1 MIDAAHPK
9 TAARWLPYAA
19 LALGLC
25 VFATGAVFVRM
36 AQAEQIPS
44 LAIAVLRYF
53 FAVMILSPQLLT
65 RHGAEIRRL
74 AARDFLLIALT
85 GTTFA
90 IALFCFF
97 TALEHTTILIANLF
111 SNTHPLWVGL
121 IEALVLKAL
130 LDRRVWLG
138 LLLALGG
145 GALFSLSGLAG
156 GADMGANPPLGMLF
170 ALGSALLST
179 TYFILIRTLRARI
192 STLALLWLSLMFG
205 LALLLVM
212 ALLTGTALTGYS
224 VQGYLWILLV
234 SITGQVAG
242 QYLLTYTLAHLPAT
256 FVSVS
261 MLAQVILSAV
271 LAFFAFGEQP
281 GAVQVVASGVILTGV
296 VVVMTAR
303 TRA

>member
-1 MIDAAHPK
+1 MMGFHSLMNGCPVCCGYEHGDCTTIRPFHWAAAMRKVILASSAMNSRFLRNRISMIDAAHPK

-170 ALGSALLST
+170 ALGA
-179 TYFILIRTLRARI
+179 A
-192 STLALLWLSLMFG
+192 
-205 LALLLVM
+205 
-212 ALLTGTALTGYS
+212 
-224 VQGYLWILLV
+224 
-234 SITGQVAG
+234 
-242 QYLLTYTLAHLPAT
+242 
-256 FVSVS
+256 
-261 MLAQVILSAV
+261 
-271 LAFFAFGEQP
+271 
-281 GAVQVVASGVILTGV
+281 
-296 VVVMTAR
+296 
-303 TRA
+303 